1 MSVTAKL
8 HKALNNDPTLLPA
21 KDAFALV
28 TINAAKALGKE
39 KELGSLEIGKIA
51 DLAVVSLQ
59 ELENNPLYNPYSLLV
74 YAINHNSIRDMIIQG
89 KIVMR
94 NRQLLF
100 VDEQHILEKA
110 NYYKKMILKA
120 L

>member
-1 MSVTAKL
+1 
-8 HKALNNDPTLLPA
+8 
-21 KDAFALV
+21 
-28 TINAAKALGKE
+28 
-39 KELGSLEIGKIA
+39 
-51 DLAVVSLQ
+51 
-59 ELENNPLYNPYSLLV
+59 LENNPLYNPYSLLV

-110 NYYKKMILKA
+110 NYYKKNDFEA